1 METPSNIEHSTSN
14 AERRGMPG
22 IRSAVRG
29 MEGRESRTTDEHESS
44 LPAGGE
50 APGEVALCALLF
62 KTFSIAFIGVFRRVP
77 LPIPRKLGRSTI
89 DVGCSMFSSRSLR
102 PCVFAP
108 LRLCVNLCFLCGILF
123 TTGCAGYR
131 VGPTNGLPAGS
142 RSVQVNIFQNKVLE
156 EPRLSEY
163 VTHALRKRLQ
173 QDGTFTLDTH
183 NTGDIIVTG
192 TILRYHRAGLSYQP
206 RDIITPRDYLVM
218 MFAQVTA
225 REQTSGKL
233 LLNNR
238 RVQGRTTV
246 RIGSDLTT
254 SERQSIPLV
263 ADDLA
268 RNITALLA
276 DGEW

>member
-1 METPSNIEHSTSN
+1 M
-14 AERRGMPG
+14 
-22 IRSAVRG
+22 
-29 MEGRESRTTDEHESS
+29 
-44 LPAGGE
+44 
-50 APGEVALCALLF
+50 
-62 KTFSIAFIGVFRRVP
+62 
-77 LPIPRKLGRSTI
+77 
-89 DVGCSMFSSRSLR
+89 
-102 PCVFAP
+102 
-108 LRLCVNLCFLCGILF
+108 
-123 TTGCAGYR
+123 
-131 VGPTNGLPAGS
+131 PAGS
-142 RSVQVNIFQNKVLE
+142 RSVQVNVFQNKVLE

-183 NTGDIIVTG
+183 NSGDIIVTG
-192 TILRYHRAGLSYQP
+192 TIVRYHRTGLSYQP
-206 RDIITPRDYLVM
+206 QDIITPRDYLVT

-225 REQTSGKL
+225 REQTSGKVL
-233 LLNNR
+233 LNR
-238 RVQGRTTV
+238 RVSCHTTV

>member
-1 METPSNIEHSTSN
+1 
-14 AERRGMPG
+14 
-22 IRSAVRG
+22 
-29 MEGRESRTTDEHESS
+29 
-44 LPAGGE
+44 
-50 APGEVALCALLF
+50 
-62 KTFSIAFIGVFRRVP
+62 
-77 LPIPRKLGRSTI
+77 
-89 DVGCSMFSSRSLR
+89 MFSSRCSLR
-102 PCVFAP
+102 PCVFAA
-108 LRLCVNLCFLCGILF
+108 LRLCVNFCFLCGILS